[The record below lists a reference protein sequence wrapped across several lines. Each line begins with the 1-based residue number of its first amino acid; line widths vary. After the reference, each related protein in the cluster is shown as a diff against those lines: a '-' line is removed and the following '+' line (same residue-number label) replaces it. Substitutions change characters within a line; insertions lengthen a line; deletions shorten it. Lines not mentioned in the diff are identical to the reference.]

1 MSPSPLPLASCRP
14 LIAAE
19 ARLPPQAILLNQPQR
34 ERRAAARWF
43 NVANTVLPAVALL
56 LPVPTRTLLF
66 TLAQILY
73 FILFVCCWL
82 FDFTAHLHRFAPRCP
97 HASRFCATPPLP
109 FSGYLLLTL
118 WTSLIKPQCGTASS
132 GQPSL
137 VTRVWLRRESSS
149 PPCVT
154 LYWDCL
160 TSDRSLVRLYP
171 LPGPQN
177 FAEQYLAPNR
187 CSFKHF
193 FFFFY

>member
-1 MSPSPLPLASCRP
+1 MCGLTFPRNIAFLRVHLGPSLLPLPPPRSSQPPGAAFPLSKSPMSPSPLPLASCRP

-118 WTSLIKPQCGTASS
+118 
-132 GQPSL
+132 
-137 VTRVWLRRESSS
+137 
-149 PPCVT
+149 
-154 LYWDCL
+154 
-160 TSDRSLVRLYP
+160 
-171 LPGPQN
+171 
-177 FAEQYLAPNR
+177 
-187 CSFKHF
+187 
-193 FFFFY
+193 